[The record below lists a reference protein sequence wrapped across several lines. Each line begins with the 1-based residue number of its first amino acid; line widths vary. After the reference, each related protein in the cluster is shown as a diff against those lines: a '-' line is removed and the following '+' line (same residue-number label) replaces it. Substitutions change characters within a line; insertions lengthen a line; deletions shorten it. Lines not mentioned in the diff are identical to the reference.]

1 MANTARN
8 LTTGLGG
15 GRSAA
20 AATRLQREG
29 VVGRRAA
36 VVWVLWAVV
45 LAVPARAESRV
56 LLGFVDSDN
65 RFVRTST
72 PRLPG
77 SRIRT
82 DSPILRTLIRDA
94 SERSQT
100 FRALVAAIDAT
111 DGLVYLSV
119 GTCGR
124 LRACLLHRVTLAGE
138 YRVLNILVNLR
149 PLSTDPTPAIG
160 HELQHVLEV
169 LSDST
174 ITTDEGIVAF
184 YRFHGR
190 RIRGVL
196 ETDAAIRVGDAIRAE
211 LRPGHQ
217 SAIKTMT

>member
-1 MANTARN
+1 
-8 LTTGLGG
+8 
-15 GRSAA
+15 
-20 AATRLQREG
+20 
-29 VVGRRAA
+29 
-36 VVWVLWAVV
+36 
-45 LAVPARAESRV
+45 
-56 LLGFVDSDN
+56 
-65 RFVRTST
+65 
-72 PRLPG
+72 
-77 SRIRT
+77 
-82 DSPILRTLIRDA
+82 LIRDA

-184 YRFHGR
+184 YRFHAR

-196 ETDAAIRVGDAIRAE
+196 ETDAAIRVGDAVRAE
-211 LRPGHQ
+211 LRRTISP
-217 SAIKTMT
+217 

>member
-1 MANTARN
+1 MSRRSRSLTVGLILALGPPGVEQTSSANQAGPAPIALWIGN
-8 LTTGLGG
+8 
-15 GRSAA
+15 AQVPDIQ
-20 AATRLQREG
+20 TRAQ
-29 VVGRRAA
+29 AA
-36 VVWVLWAVV
+36 VRRIHAQ
-45 LAVPARAESRV
+45 R
-56 LLGFVDSDN
+56 N
-65 RFVRTST
+65 TT
-72 PRLPG
+72 PTPGLPG
-77 SRIRT
+77 LRIRT

-184 YRFHGR
+184 YRFHAR

-196 ETDAAIRVGDAIRAE
+196 ETDAAIRVGDAVRAE
-211 LRPGHQ
+211 LRRTISP
-217 SAIKTMT
+217 

>member
-1 MANTARN
+1 MWIRDTQVPDFVQ
-8 LTTGLGG
+8 
-15 GRSAA
+15 
-20 AATRLQREG
+20 TRAQ
-29 VVGRRAA
+29 AA
-36 VVWVLWAVV
+36 VRRIYAQSNTT
-45 LAVPARAESRV
+45 PAP
-56 LLGFVDSDN
+56 G
-65 RFVRTST
+65 
-72 PRLPG
+72 LPG
-77 SRIRT
+77 LRIRT
-82 DSPILRTLIRDA
+82 NSPILKTLIRDG

-138 YRVLNILVNLR
+138 YRVLNILVNLQ

-169 LSDST
+169 LSDPT

-196 ETDAAIRVGDAIRAE
+196 ETDAAIRVGDAVRAE
-211 LRPGHQ
+211 LRR
-217 SAIKTMT
+217 AISPRSRP

>member
-1 MANTARN
+1 MSRRSRA
-8 LTTGLGG
+8 LTVGLILALGPPGVEPVTGSTLDILQ
-15 GRSAA
+15 SP
-20 AATRLQREG
+20 RL
-29 VVGRRAA
+29 
-36 VVWVLWAVV
+36 
-45 LAVPARAESRV
+45 
-56 LLGFVDSDN
+56 VDSVGLA
-65 RFVRTST
+65 RST
-72 PRLPG
+72 RPGPLHDPQRVQNSRSGPYRGPTASANQAGPGLPG

-184 YRFHGR
+184 YRFHAR

-196 ETDAAIRVGDAIRAE
+196 ETDAAIRVGDAVRAE
-211 LRPGHQ
+211 LRRTISP
-217 SAIKTMT
+217 